1 MGSAAELLDPDRFAA
16 GPPSELFDE
25 LREGGP
31 AESGHGPTG
40 TRLGSTCSA
49 SDIEAVSKDPA
60 LWSSWEGGIF
70 PHRDQVNA
78 LELNRNLLLFMDPPQ
93 HTKYRKILQT
103 AFVPNSVAKLEPMV
117 REIVTAVLDAAEVD
131 ASPDGVEGGGLE
143 GDFATDVAVPIP
155 LRVLARLMGLPATDL
170 PQLEDWVARIE
181 DSQRSPEPE
190 AGTPV
195 MIEMSGY
202 LAEQIAAQRK
212 RGDDGSESLVMKL
225 VEAEVDGESL
235 TETEILLFFG
245 LLVFAGNDTTRNTMS
260 SGMLALLEHPDQ
272 LELLRAEPKR
282 IPAAVE
288 EILRW
293 TSVVN
298 YFCRTATENTELS
311 GCPIHEGEKVMLWY
325 PAGSRDPAV
334 NDDPQRFDV
343 TREDA
348 KHMAFGGGGRHFCLG
363 AGLAR
368 LELRIA
374 FEEILRRWGEIRLA
388 GEPQRV
394 RSNWASAI
402 TSLPIQ
408 FTSTPHQVHPEE
420 RTPA

>member
-1 MGSAAELLDPDRFAA
+1 
-16 GPPSELFDE
+16 
-25 LREGGP
+25 
-31 AESGHGPTG
+31 
-40 TRLGSTCSA
+40 
-49 SDIEAVSKDPA
+49 
-60 LWSSWEGGIF
+60 
-70 PHRDQVNA
+70 
-78 LELNRNLLLFMDPPQ
+78 MDPPQ